1 MALVELPV
9 RSDIPQYQFRIDL
22 EGTVYTLRFK
32 WNTRMERW
40 IMDIADEQDN
50 DLLNGI
56 PVHSSVDLKQRFR
69 QTTLP
74 PGLFLAF
81 DETGAVRN
89 PDRDTFGNEVKLFY
103 EEAG

>member
-1 MALVELPV
+1 MAILEMPV
-9 RSDIPQYQFRIDL
+9 RGDVPEYQFRL
-22 EGTVYTLRFK
+22 ELQGTVYTFRFK

-50 DLLNGI
+50 DILNGI
-56 PVHSSVDLKQRFR
+56 VVQANVDLKQRFR

-81 DETGAVRN
+81 DETGAARN

-103 EEAG
+103 EESA